1 MRIFTSSLTFGAY
14 APTPKSLRFSVVVA
28 SKPAAGTLAIGCS
41 PPPLTVTSRV
51 TGLVMPLMVR
61 SPVTVSLLVPAAS
74 TLVLLKV
81 ASANLA
87 ASKKSALFRCSS
99 NLAVKLFRPLS
110 GSFTS
115 TVDLVTSSA
124 LYTRVPST
132 LPKCALGLEK
142 PKWLHWAS
150 TSVWVGSSL

>member
-1 MRIFTSSLTFGAY
+1 M
-14 APTPKSLRFSVVVA
+14 
-28 SKPAAGTLAIGCS
+28 
-41 PPPLTVTSRV
+41 
-51 TGLVMPLMVR
+51 VMSLMVR
-61 SPVTVSLLVPAAS
+61 SPVTVSLLVPADS
-74 TLVLLKV
+74 TLVLLKL
-81 ASANLA
+81 AAGNLP

-115 TVDLVTSSA
+115 TVDLVTSVAS
-124 LYTRVPST
+124 YTRVPSA

-142 PKWLHWAS
+142 PKWLHCAS